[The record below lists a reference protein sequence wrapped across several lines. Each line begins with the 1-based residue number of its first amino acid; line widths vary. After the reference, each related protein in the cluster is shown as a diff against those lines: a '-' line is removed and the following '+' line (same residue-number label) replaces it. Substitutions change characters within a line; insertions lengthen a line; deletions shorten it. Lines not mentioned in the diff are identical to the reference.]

1 MDSLSET
8 DRAYVL
14 QHATMQFWKHIV
26 PLVVMAF
33 FIHIVLLV
41 LFAVLEVV
49 PLLIGNSLS
58 VLAYLFCLK
67 AIKDG
72 RFEMAGLVMSVE
84 IISHAIL
91 ATWVLGWESNF
102 YFYLFCIVP
111 IVAFSFQAAP
121 VKRGLLSSSIVL
133 VALAGFAWRDS
144 WGQGAAAL
152 SPALLEALGMIN
164 VVSAIGLLLQATTL
178 SVRYAL
184 TMQLHLF
191 HNANRD
197 SLTNLYTRR
206 RVTQA
211 ARHLPAQGAVSLVLL
226 DIDHF
231 KQINDRHGHEL
242 GDRVLQQVAA
252 VLGEAIGEEGMAARW
267 GGEEFV
273 LLMFNTSLVQAR
285 DAAERMRECLKQ
297 INAEL
302 GFPIT
307 ATFAVAEFGD
317 GETLSRVFQRADQA
331 LYQGKL
337 QGRDRVMLA
346 R

>member
-1 MDSLSET
+1 MDSLSDT

-14 QHATMQFWKHIV
+14 QHAAMQFWKHIV

-33 FIHIVLLV
+33 AIHIVLLV
-41 LFAVLEVV
+41 LFSVLRVV

-58 VLAYLFCLK
+58 VLAYVMCLK
-67 AIKDG
+67 AIKRG
-72 RFEMAGLVMSVE
+72 HFEMAGLIMSVE

-91 ATWVLGWESNF
+91 ATWVLGWASNF

-111 IVAFSFQAAP
+111 IIAFSFQSAP

-144 WGQGAAAL
+144 WGHGAAAL
-152 SPALLEALGMIN
+152 SPALLEAFGLAN
-164 VVSAIGLLLQATTL
+164 VFIAIGLLLQATTL

-191 HNANRD
+191 HSANRD

-211 ARHLPAQGAVSLVLL
+211 ARHLPAHGAVSLVLL

-231 KQINDRHGHEL
+231 KQINDRHGHDL
-242 GDRVLQQVAA
+242 GDRVLQQVAG
-252 VLGEAIGEEGMAARW
+252 VLGDTVGEGDMAARW

-273 LLMFNTSLVQAR
+273 LLLFNTPLAKAAQ
-285 DAAERMRECLKQ
+285 AAELIRERLKQ
-297 INAEL
+297 INGERNL
-302 GFPIT
+302 SVT
-307 ATFAVAEFGD
+307 ATFAVAEFG
-317 GETLSRVFQRADQA
+317 EHEALSRVFQRADQA

>member
-1 MDSLSET
+1 MDSLSDT

-14 QHATMQFWKHIV
+14 QHATKQFWKHIV
-26 PLVVMAF
+26 PIVVMAF
-33 FIHIVLLV
+33 IIHVLLLV
-41 LFAVLEVV
+41 AFAALGVV
-49 PLLIGNSLS
+49 PLLVGNSFS

-67 AIKDG
+67 AIRQG
-72 RFEMAGLVMSVE
+72 SFEMAGLVMSVE
-84 IISHAIL
+84 IILHAIL
-91 ATWVLGWESNF
+91 ATWVLGWASNF
-102 YFYLFCIVP
+102 YFYLFCVVP
-111 IVAFSFQAAP
+111 IIAFSFQAAP

-133 VALAGFAWRDS
+133 VALVGFAWRDS

-152 SPALLEALGMIN
+152 SSVSLEAFGMVN
-164 VVSAIGLLLQATTL
+164 VVIAIGLLLQATTL
-178 SVRYAL
+178 SERYAL
-184 TMQLHLF
+184 AMQLHLF
-191 HNANRD
+191 HSANRD

-211 ARHLPAQGAVSLVLL
+211 ARHLPSQGAVSLLLL

-231 KQINDRHGHEL
+231 KQINDRHGHEI
-242 GDRVLQQVAA
+242 GDRVLQQVAK
-252 VLGEAIGEEGMAARW
+252 VLEETIGERGMAARW

-273 LLMFNTSLVQAR
+273 LLMFDTPLAQAKE
-285 DAAERMRECLKQ
+285 AAEHIRKHLRR
-297 INAEL
+297 ISAEL
-302 GFPIT
+302 DFSVT

-317 GETLSRVFQRADQA
+317 REALARVLQRVDQA